1 VIDWQWLPGTVA
13 ALGAG
18 GHSLWLRG
26 QWNNRI
32 EAKAIELDRQIR
44 DQYMHGLQLWPRPWA
59 NVSRPL
65 TQVEEITREP
75 YGFTGMPMPPE
86 EQLEQMRAD
95 AQAILGS
102 YQPRKD
108 STDDD
113 R

>member
-1 VIDWQWLPGTVA
+1 MIDWQWLPGTVA

-26 QWNNRI
+26 QWNSRI

-59 NVSRPL
+59 NVSQPL
-65 TQVEEITREP
+65 TQVEQIARSGKTWLGDP
-75 YGFTGMPMPPE
+75 LDPE
-86 EQLEQMRAD
+86 EQHAQMMAD
-95 AQAILGS
+95 TDRILGS